1 MLEPLA
7 EWFERVF
14 MEVME
19 ELKVPLSSTEEH
31 FSACFE
37 AIGAEFRLDGGRLR
51 VGPTKE
57 TLVDFEALLGKV
69 AAEAA
74 AAPLTALG
82 AVGTASMALM
92 DSYIGTAQWVAHF
105 FDDAHARCRPALQ
118 CRRRARRKR
127 GKHASTVD
135 VTSAALDAGRALLE
149 DSRSGF
155 DRNLFRKPTRSPVW
169 THAGMRIA
177 ADASTTWGWG
187 LHVGN
192 WFAAGPWEPA
202 TLRAIARSRAKAG
215 DERVSISP
223 LELATQTGLAALA
236 AERYGAAL
244 GGQVVLRCDNK
255 SSCDVVASRRPRSA
269 AMRAALLLLEQV
281 EAHYRIKVWLEHV
294 PTGDNTIADAL
305 SKNAAAAASASCTAL
320 GWGAPV
326 KRPDGALTFAWGG
339 ERVTLEQFMS
349 KAEQLV
355 RTALSAE
362 DVELAA

>member
-1 MLEPLA
+1 
-7 EWFERVF
+7 
-14 MEVME
+14 
-19 ELKVPLSSTEEH
+19 
-31 FSACFE
+31 
-37 AIGAEFRLDGGRLR
+37 
-51 VGPTKE
+51 
-57 TLVDFEALLGKV
+57 
-69 AAEAA
+69 
-74 AAPLTALG
+74 
-82 AVGTASMALM
+82 
-92 DSYIGTAQWVAHF
+92 
-105 FDDAHARCRPALQ
+105 
-118 CRRRARRKR
+118 
-127 GKHASTVD
+127 
-135 VTSAALDAGRALLE
+135 
-149 DSRSGF
+149 
-155 DRNLFRKPTRSPVW
+155 
-169 THAGMRIA
+169 MRIA

-326 KRPDGALTFAWGG
+326 KRPDGALTFAWCA
-339 ERVTLEQFMS
+339 RPSALRMS
-349 KAEQLV
+349 SWRLK
-355 RTALSAE
+355 
-362 DVELAA
+362 